1 MLRIARNAGRVVAR
15 RWEQPAPAAT
25 WERMLVDRGFN
36 DVMIELLEHEAGIAA
51 ARRPAAGRALAR
63 A

>member
-1 MLRIARNAGRVVAR
+1 
-15 RWEQPAPAAT
+15 
-25 WERMLVDRGFN
+25 MLVDRGFN
-36 DVMIELLEHEAGIAA
+36 EVVIELLEHEAGIAA